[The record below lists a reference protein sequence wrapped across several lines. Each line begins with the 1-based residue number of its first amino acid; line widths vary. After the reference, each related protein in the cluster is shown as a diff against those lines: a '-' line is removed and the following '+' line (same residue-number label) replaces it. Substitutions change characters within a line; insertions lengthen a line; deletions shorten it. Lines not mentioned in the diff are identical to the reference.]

1 MIRVIATVTLKEGK
15 RKKYLQEL
23 YKIMP
28 MVHIESGCIEYG
40 PHIDA
45 DSGFPM
51 QTKLGS
57 DVVTIIERWQNLEA
71 LKKHS
76 IARHMNTFRQATKE
90 FIREMKLIVLT
101 PAQL

>member
-15 RKKYLQEL
+15 RKSYLEEL

-28 MVHIESGCIEYG
+28 MIHIENGCIEYG
-40 PHIDA
+40 PHIDL

-51 QTKLGS
+51 QKKLGP
-57 DVVTIIERWQNLEA
+57 DVVTIIERWQSLEA

-76 IARHMNTFRQATKE
+76 KARHMNTFRQATKE
-90 FIREMKLIVLT
+90 FMQSMQLLVLT
-101 PAQL
+101 PA